1 MFYIDGVSLSKIKD
15 ELKDE
20 LTGKKINKITKNTEN
35 SLSLFFGRTELIFSC
50 NPDFPICYITN
61 SKEGVLENNSGL
73 VANMK
78 KHLLNAVTTDIE
90 QLGYDRILI
99 FKFSKINELGEVKIN
114 RWNFFYCYKIY
125 FEIMGKY
132 SNFIFTDGD
141 NKIIDVLKRF
151 SLEENRLRAIFP
163 GLMYEQPIIDK
174 KISPL
179 DVTRELFSEYMT
191 NNSFLQ
197 NVEGIGKLFVQ
208 NIKTYKEYEN
218 ILKDQIKP
226 CIYYKG
232 KRILLATV
240 LNIEPTSSYTNV
252 VNFNNFRELVNYYI
266 ENENLSAS
274 FDTLKNI
281 LDAGIQKKIKKN
293 EKIIKV
299 LEKEKVEKSDYSK
312 YQQYGDIVAASMYS
326 IKKGMSFLVTYDF
339 YNDCMVKIQLDPQL
353 TPQNLENIYKKYNKL
368 KRGME
373 ANSRRYLEISE
384 ELEYLNGIKH
394 FIDNSEDL
402 ENLKGIYE
410 ELLSQ
415 GYLTKKRDKKQKSKK
430 KVKEIGYGIIEK
442 DNYTILYGRNNIEN
456 DNLTFKIADKNDLW
470 LHSKNIP
477 GSHVVIKASEITD
490 DIIKE
495 GALVAALYSK
505 ANVGDKVSVD
515 YTLKRYINKP
525 KGAKP
530 GFVTYVNEKN
540 ITVIKS
546 EDI

>member
-99 FKFSKINELGEVKIN
+99 FKFSKINELGEVKN
-114 RWNFFYCYKIY
+114 YKIY

-339 YNDCMVKIQLDPQL
+339 YNDCMVKVQLDPQL
-353 TPQNLENIYKKYNKL
+353 TPQQNLENIYKKYNKL

>member
-78 KHLLNAVTTDIE
+78 KHLLNAVTADIE

-99 FKFSKINELGEVKIN
+99 FKFSKINELGEVKN
-114 RWNFFYCYKIY
+114 YKIY

-353 TPQNLENIYKKYNKL
+353 TPQQNLENIYKKYNKL

>member
-99 FKFSKINELGEVKIN
+99 FKFSKINELGEVKN
-114 RWNFFYCYKIY
+114 YKIY

-353 TPQNLENIYKKYNKL
+353 TPQQNLENIYKKYNKL

>member
-61 SKEGVLENNSGL
+61 SKEGVLENNSRL

-99 FKFSKINELGEVKIN
+99 FKFSKINELGEVKN
-114 RWNFFYCYKIY
+114 YKIY

-353 TPQNLENIYKKYNKL
+353 TPQQNLENIYKKYNKL

>member
-61 SKEGVLENNSGL
+61 LKEGVLENNSGL

-78 KHLLNAVTTDIE
+78 KHLLNAVTADIE

-99 FKFSKINELGEVKIN
+99 FKFSKINELGEVKN
-114 RWNFFYCYKIY
+114 YKIY

-353 TPQNLENIYKKYNKL
+353 TPQQNLENIYKKYNKL

>member
-99 FKFSKINELGEVKIN
+99 FKFSKINELGEVKN
-114 RWNFFYCYKIY
+114 YKIY

-353 TPQNLENIYKKYNKL
+353 TPQQNLENIYKKYNKL

-477 GSHVVIKASEITD
+477 GSHVVIKASEIID

>member
-99 FKFSKINELGEVKIN
+99 FKFSKINELGEVKN
-114 RWNFFYCYKIY
+114 YKIY

-208 NIKTYKEYEN
+208 NIKTYEEYEN
-218 ILKDQIKP
+218 ILKDQIKA

-353 TPQNLENIYKKYNKL
+353 TPQQNLENIYKKYNKL

-540 ITVIKS
+540 ITVIKI

>member
-99 FKFSKINELGEVKIN
+99 FKFSKINELGEVKN
-114 RWNFFYCYKIY
+114 YKIY

-312 YQQYGDIVAASMYS
+312 YQQYGDIVAASMYG

-353 TPQNLENIYKKYNKL
+353 TPQQNLENIYKKYNKL

>member
-99 FKFSKINELGEVKIN
+99 FKFFKINELGEVKN
-114 RWNFFYCYKIY
+114 YKIY

-208 NIKTYKEYEN
+208 NIKTYEEYEN

-353 TPQNLENIYKKYNKL
+353 TPQQNLENIYKKYNKL

>member
-1 MFYIDGVSLSKIKD
+1 M
-15 ELKDE
+15 
-20 LTGKKINKITKNTEN
+20 
-35 SLSLFFGRTELIFSC
+35 
-50 NPDFPICYITN
+50 
-61 SKEGVLENNSGL
+61 
-73 VANMK
+73 
-78 KHLLNAVTTDIE
+78 
-90 QLGYDRILI
+90 
-99 FKFSKINELGEVKIN
+99 
-114 RWNFFYCYKIY
+114 
-125 FEIMGKY
+125 
-132 SNFIFTDGD
+132 
-141 NKIIDVLKRF
+141 
-151 SLEENRLRAIFP
+151 
-163 GLMYEQPIIDK
+163 
-174 KISPL
+174 
-179 DVTRELFSEYMT
+179 
-191 NNSFLQ
+191 
-197 NVEGIGKLFVQ
+197 
-208 NIKTYKEYEN
+208 
-218 ILKDQIKP
+218 
-226 CIYYKG
+226 
-232 KRILLATV
+232 
-240 LNIEPTSSYTNV
+240 
-252 VNFNNFRELVNYYI
+252 VNYYI

-353 TPQNLENIYKKYNKL
+353 TPQQNLENIYKKYNKL

>member
-99 FKFSKINELGEVKIN
+99 FKFSKINELGEVKN
-114 RWNFFYCYKIY
+114 YKIY

-274 FDTLKNI
+274 FDILKNI
-281 LDAGIQKKIKKN
+281 LDSGIQKKIKKN

-353 TPQNLENIYKKYNKL
+353 TPQQNLENIYKKYNKL

>member
-99 FKFSKINELGEVKIN
+99 FKFSKINELGEVKN
-114 RWNFFYCYKIY
+114 YKIY

-281 LDAGIQKKIKKN
+281 LDVGIQKKIKKN

-353 TPQNLENIYKKYNKL
+353 TPQQNLENIYKKYNKL

>member
-1 MFYIDGVSLSKIKD
+1 
-15 ELKDE
+15 
-20 LTGKKINKITKNTEN
+20 
-35 SLSLFFGRTELIFSC
+35 
-50 NPDFPICYITN
+50 
-61 SKEGVLENNSGL
+61 
-73 VANMK
+73 MK

-99 FKFSKINELGEVKIN
+99 FKFSKINELGEVKN
-114 RWNFFYCYKIY
+114 YKIY

-353 TPQNLENIYKKYNKL
+353 TPQQNLENIYKKYNKL